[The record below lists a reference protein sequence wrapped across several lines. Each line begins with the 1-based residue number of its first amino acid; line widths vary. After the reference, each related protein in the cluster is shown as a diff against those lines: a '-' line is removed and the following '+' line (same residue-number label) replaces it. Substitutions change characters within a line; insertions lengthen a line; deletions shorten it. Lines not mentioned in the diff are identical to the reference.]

1 MPAAG
6 GQPVQI
12 SKGGGA
18 DGSESPDGRL
28 VYYTKVAEIGPG
40 LWSMPVD
47 GGEEIR
53 LLDSVWFGYWAVAQN
68 GIYFIDFNVA
78 PDAPRPVKFFN
89 FQSRE
94 VTEIGTV
101 EQSVSWANN
110 PGFAVSP
117 DSRWLLYS
125 SLERTKADLMLVDNF
140 R

>member
-1 MPAAG
+1 MP
-6 GQPVQI
+6 
-12 SKGGGA
+12 
-18 DGSESPDGRL
+18 
-28 VYYTKVAEIGPG
+28 T
-40 LWSMPVD
+40 D
-47 GGEEIR
+47 GGEETR

-78 PDAPRPVKFFN
+78 SGARKPVKFFN
-89 FQSRE
+89 FHNRE

-101 EQSVSWANN
+101 ENSVSWENN

-125 SLERTKADLMLVDNF
+125 SLESTDADLMLVDNF